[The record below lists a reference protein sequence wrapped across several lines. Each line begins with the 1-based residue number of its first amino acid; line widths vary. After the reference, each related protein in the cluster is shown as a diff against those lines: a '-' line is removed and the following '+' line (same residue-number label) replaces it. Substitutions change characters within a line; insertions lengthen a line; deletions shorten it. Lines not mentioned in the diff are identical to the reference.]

1 MKIRTIASGLTHLLF
16 TSLIALAAAKSA
28 PDTAPA
34 EADSAPEKPTR
45 TAETQI
51 ASQPAS
57 MIDADRKTRSTDTL
71 RPEDRA
77 VPAPEEASDEGDAA
91 ADLNPSAPPSEDEP
105 SAARTPGGTAAPEP
119 PVTPEPANALL
130 MRRLVAAYPDFLAG
144 YEDNTIIWHDGTRM
158 RFDDGRE
165 KSFKE
170 RLNAP
175 RPRGSVLCRIST
187 RLARRAAA

>member
-57 MIDADRKTRSTDTL
+57 MIDAHRAPEKERPRSIDEPAETAA
-71 RPEDRA
+71 PEDRA
-77 VPAPEEASDEGDAA
+77 PAPS
-91 ADLNPSAPPSEDEP
+91 
-105 SAARTPGGTAAPEP
+105 
-119 PVTPEPANALL
+119 EPAPVKTETPAEPTPNQRL

-158 RFDDGRE
+158 TFDDGRD
-165 KSFKE
+165 KDFKQ

-175 RPRGSVLCRIST
+175 DLEDQFYAEYPRGLRGVPPLENIDPGRG
-187 RLARRAAA
+187 AP